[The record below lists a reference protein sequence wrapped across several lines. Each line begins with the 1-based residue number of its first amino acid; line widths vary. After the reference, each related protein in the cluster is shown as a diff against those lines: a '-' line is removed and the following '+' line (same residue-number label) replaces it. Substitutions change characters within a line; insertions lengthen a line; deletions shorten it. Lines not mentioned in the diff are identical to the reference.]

1 MTVKKHLVQKIGDT
15 DKETMVSEPLSKEE
29 EMVAEI
35 IRLLK
40 KYGVKLEND
49 KGYDCVYVANMAKND
64 YFKSSIADDAHLAL
78 FIKDYIDDIDAY
90 EGMPFTRFYADCI
103 GSGNVINWE
112 DML

>member
-40 KYGVKLEND
+40 KYGEVSIREISD
-49 KGYDCVYVANMAKND
+49 SMGY
-64 YFKSSIADDAHLAL
+64 KSPPSSLREVVRILRAASVVEFTEPDSPRSPTQRIRLGGM
-78 FIKDYIDDIDAY
+78 Y
-90 EGMPFTRFYADCI
+90 EH
-103 GSGNVINWE
+103 
-112 DML
+112 

>member
-40 KYGVKLEND
+40 KYGEVSIREISD
-49 KGYDCVYVANMAKND
+49 SMGY
-64 YFKSSIADDAHLAL
+64 KSPPSSLREVVRILRAASVVEFTEPDSPRSPTQRLRL
-78 FIKDYIDDIDAY
+78 GRMY
-90 EGMPFTRFYADCI
+90 EH
-103 GSGNVINWE
+103 
-112 DML
+112 